1 MSSCDDH
8 HNINGNSGILKL
20 KSPSPTSPKVD
31 NKRCS
36 PNTKGSNNNN
46 NNHETS
52 TKLHNVHSSSGDIQA
67 MILENQ
73 MQFHK
78 RFESNKSKLETLET
92 SIPTTG
98 TNMNIGVTATIS
110 EAEKDFR
117 DYQPKS
123 ILPVFSYTQS
133 ITNNNPMGN
142 DNKNSKQDHINI
154 TVENQ
159 NENQHE
165 NTSVSYQYPKEYEN
179 EMNETDQEMSK
190 TKTLTKNRKALELL
204 GVVEKEN
211 INNNE
216 NMISMEIQESNDD
229 DDDPE
234 METVIEFPDTAPQIH
249 PQTSDTI
256 SYDEY
261 NKTMENDINDDN
273 LSSNA
278 PTSPLTP
285 FSYDRKHFDLAEMK
299 IVLANPTDPII
310 SDTCSN
316 SNNGRHPHKHSNNN
330 YRVQSKT
337 PGPKRKDLNF
347 GLDMPGQIKP
357 HKRSL
362 STMSGI
368 PSKQGEA
375 MAASSILHMMV
386 NQGFYSKTGLNS
398 VNQIRNLGM

>member
-1 MSSCDDH
+1 MVSKKYKKASISFKRIFSFTSTLSSSDNS
-8 HNINGNSGILKL
+8 HNHDNHNNHNGNSGILKL
-20 KSPSPTSPKVD
+20 KSPSTTSPKVD
-31 NKRCS
+31 DKRIRS
-36 PNTKGSNNNN
+36 PTKGS

-73 MQFHK
+73 M
-78 RFESNKSKLETLET
+78 SNKSKLET
-92 SIPTTG
+92 
-98 TNMNIGVTATIS
+98 NMNMNMNMN
-110 EAEKDFR
+110 
-117 DYQPKS
+117 QPKS

-133 ITNNNPMGN
+133 ITNNQMGN
-142 DNKNSKQDHINI
+142 DNDNKEAVNHNHDNGHINI
-154 TVENQ
+154 PVENINQ
-159 NENQHE
+159 NENENEHE
-165 NTSVSYQYPKEYEN
+165 NTVSYQYPKEYEN
-179 EMNETDQEMSK
+179 EINETDQEMSK

-211 INNNE
+211 ISNSLNI
-216 NMISMEIQESNDD
+216 ISMEIQESNEDEPD
-229 DDDPE
+229 QE
-234 METVIEFPDTAPQIH
+234 MDTVIEFPDTVPQIH

-261 NKTMENDINDDN
+261 NKTMEHHN

-285 FSYDRKHFDLAEMK
+285 FSYERKHFDLAEMK
-299 IVLANPTDPII
+299 IVLSNPTDPII

-316 SNNGRHPHKHSNNN
+316 SNNGRHPH
-330 YRVQSKT
+330 RVQSKT

-347 GLDMPGQIKP
+347 GLDMPRQIKP

-368 PSKQGEA
+368 ASKQGEA